1 MSKKVELSIIGI
13 LFIFAF
19 YCALIIGIPWDEG
32 FEMMRGKERLKYLIS
47 LGSFKSYWNYQSEE
61 FNPGFYST
69 LAIFI
74 TNMFPKKFESDV
86 FHLTNS
92 LFSILTVF
100 GIYRISSILFN
111 KNVGKITF
119 LLCFLNPIFF
129 GHMAMNSKDTIV
141 AFANVWSTYIFLRYL
156 QNQSKNCNRY
166 ILLAGL
172 TIGIGTGVRIPFI
185 ITLIPLFFFAI
196 IDIFFLKKI
205 TNLNFSFKK
214 FVIHLI
220 PVLFIAYLITISC
233 WPQVHENIFTKPFE
247 IASNIGNTKTH
258 IFGLPWMLFNGDFIS
273 TNQPPNSYIIVNFFY
288 KSPEFI
294 LFCYVIFI
302 YFIITNKKFFLS
314 EFKFFLNKILLI
326 LFIFLFPTIYLIFL
340 PYKVYDGLR
349 LFLYLIPYFNI
360 IPGLAIYYLIYK
372 SNSLIP
378 KLLSGVTAGL
388 FLYYV
393 FIFIPY
399 RVYDGLRIF
408 LYIIPYFSII
418 PALTIYY
425 LINNF
430 NRLMPKLLLGAITSL
445 IIYYL
450 FIFFSFTPYQYTY
463 LNKFVGN
470 LSNAHKKFEND
481 YWATST
487 KELINKIPN
496 ETNFILN
503 KTKIKI
509 AFCGVPHNLGK
520 RELNK
525 LNNLSYEQ
533 KNLYAKDVDYII
545 MTNRAEQDI
554 DNNTLANTK
563 TCFEKFRGED
573 LVSVKRNGLMLST
586 IRKLK

>member
-1 MSKKVELSIIGI
+1 MLKKVEVFTLALLI
-13 LFIFAF
+13 IFAF
-19 YCALIIGIPWDEG
+19 YCALTIGSSWDEPY
-32 FEMMRGKERLKYLIS
+32 EITIGKDRFKYLLS
-47 LGSFKSYWNYQSEE
+47 FGSFKDFELFRYGE
-61 FNPGFYST
+61 FYPGLYTT
-69 LAIFI
+69 LAIFV
-74 TNMFPKKFESDV
+74 TKMFPNKFEIEIW
-86 FHLTNS
+86 HLTNTI
-92 LFSILTVF
+92 FSIFTVF
-100 GIYRISSILFN
+100 GIYKITSNLFD
-111 KNVGKITF
+111 KKVGKIVF
-119 LLCFLNPIFF
+119 LLFFLNPIFF
-129 GHMAMNSKDTIV
+129 GHMAINSKDTIIT
-141 AFANVWSTYIFLRYL
+141 FAHVWSTYILLRYL
-156 QNQSKNCNRY
+156 QKQNISNNRNRY
-166 ILLAGL
+166 VLLAGL
-172 TIGIGTGVRIPFI
+172 TIGFGTGVRLPFL
-185 ITLIPLFFFAI
+185 ITLAPLIIFTI
-196 IDIFFLKKI
+196 IDIFFFKTIACHK
-205 TNLNFSFKK
+205 FSIKK
-214 FVIHLI
+214 FALDLVKVLI
-220 PVLFIAYLITISC
+220 IAYFIAIST
-233 WPQVHENIFTKPFE
+233 WPEAHNNILTEPFKILMSLTKFD
-247 IASNIGNTKTH
+247 
-258 IFGLPWMLFNGDFIS
+258 FGVSWLLFNGNFFN
-273 TNQPPNSYIIVNFFY
+273 TLFLPPSYIFINLIY

-294 LFCYVIFI
+294 LVAYVIFI
-302 YFIITNKKFFLS
+302 YFIIADKRFFS
-314 EFKFFLNKILLI
+314 SRFNFFWTKIFLI
-326 LFIFLFPTIYLIFL
+326 SFIFLFPI
-340 PYKVYDGLR
+340 V
-349 LFLYLIPYFNI
+349 
-360 IPGLAIYYLIYK
+360 
-372 SNSLIP
+372 S
-378 KLLSGVTAGL
+378 
-388 FLYYV
+388 

-450 FIFFSFTPYQYTY
+450 FVFFSFTPYQYTY

-487 KELINKIPN
+487 KELISKIPN

-545 MTNRAEQDI
+545 MTNRAEQDR